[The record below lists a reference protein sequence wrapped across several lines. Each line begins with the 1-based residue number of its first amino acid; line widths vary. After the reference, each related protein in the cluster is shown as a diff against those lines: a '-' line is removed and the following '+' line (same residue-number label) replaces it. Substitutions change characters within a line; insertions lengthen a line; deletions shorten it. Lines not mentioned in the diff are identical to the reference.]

1 MTLAWPQTAAIESD
15 FAVSPSGEVQP
26 GLWAEVMN
34 PFGRALVA
42 GIDLNAQ
49 MDESPERG
57 SVTLAD
63 LTNQTEADL
72 AAKIGA
78 GATGIV
84 YRLVGACPEHCTPMQ
99 FGGLY
104 LEGER
109 AILSDVTVPTL
120 VYIEGADVYFEFVSD
135 LPATYMGWDVTQ
147 NALSLDEARTYR
159 QGAFA
164 LAIDGAE
171 LRIVGEAA

>member
-1 MTLAWPQTAAIESD
+1 MTLAWPQAAAVQSD
-15 FAVSPSGEVQP
+15 FAVSPAGEVQP
-26 GLWAEVMN
+26 GLWAEVAN
-34 PFGRALVA
+34 PFARAIEA
-42 GIDLNAQ
+42 GFDLNSE
-49 MDESPERG
+49 MDLNPARG
-57 SVTLAD
+57 AELLAD
-63 LTNQTEADL
+63 LTAQTQDDL
-72 AAKIGA
+72 AAKLKA
-78 GATGIV
+78 GASGIV

-120 VYIEGADVYFEFVSD
+120 VFIEGAEVYFEFVSD

-147 NALSLDEARTYR
+147 NALSLEEARTYR

-164 LAIDGAE
+164 LASDDAE
-171 LRIVGEAA
+171 LRIIGEAA